1 VGPALGLFL
10 FLTLDAL
17 GRAAGVW
24 SAAVA
29 ATAAIGLGAA
39 RWIVAMAEHARR
51 AGRSKKEESL
61 RVIAVL
67 ALERIIA
74 LIRSGLPPD
83 LAWSQTLATTGNELL
98 AEFWGGVFW
107 SAKTP
112 TSSSVLEEWGQAIR
126 HAIQVSTMQ
135 GQSCLDRLEALQRE
149 AAIEARASVKRELAL
164 LPGRALRPL
173 FLLVMPSVLA
183 LLITAFLMEGF
194 ESGFI

>member
-1 VGPALGLFL
+1 MAKLRDGHTEALHF
-10 FLTLDAL
+10 
-17 GRAAGVW
+17 R
-24 SAAVA
+24 
-29 ATAAIGLGAA
+29 TADHFQELAQSYNE
-39 RWIVAMAEHARR
+39 MAD
-51 AGRSKKEESL
+51 G
-61 RVIAVL
+61 
-67 ALERIIA
+67 
-74 LIRSGLPPD
+74 
-83 LAWSQTLATTGNELL
+83 ATTGNELL

-183 LLITAFLMEGF
+183 LLITAFLMEWF